1 MTSQLAQFQSKL
13 ELPTFIP
20 TIPHFFASFPT
31 SFSFTP
37 FLTSFS
43 FAPFLTSF
51 SFAPFLTSF
60 SFAPFLTSFSFIP
73 SYPCSLFSSFI
84 PRSDPNDEVS
94 RVAVLQWISLSDFYI
109 WPHISQFN
117 SWEELFTLLV
127 RTYVRENV
135 HISFFFGSFIY

>member
-1 MTSQLAQFQSKL
+1 MYLIQINNLIYSQIFEIHIVDMTSQLAQFQSKL

-20 TIPHFFASFPT
+20 TLPHFFA
-31 SFSFTP
+31 P
-37 FLTSFS
+37 FLSP
-43 FAPFLTSF
+43 PFLPLS
-51 SFAPFLTSF
+51 
-60 SFAPFLTSFSFIP
+60 
-73 SYPCSLFSSFI
+73 

-135 HISFFFGSFIY
+135 HISIFFGSFIN